1 MTTTHRIEVVLFHQL
16 DICLRLFTTDHMT
29 CVLVVLMKVDSLDL
43 YRLAIYQELIA
54 DYLHLARSELKRQTF
69 CLLALL

>member
-1 MTTTHRIEVVLFHQL
+1 MTATHRIEVVLFHQL

-29 CVLVVLMKVDSLDL
+29 RVLVMLMDIHALNL
-43 YRLAIYQELIA
+43 NRFAIYQELIA
-54 DYLHLARSELKRQTF
+54 NYLHLARSELKRQTF